1 MQNSFGA
8 IYSLNYITIKS
19 LILIFYLRRYLDTFL
34 ELWPFWI
41 ICLDLIFL
49 RKLEDFKT
57 VNFVILGI
65 INWWVWILI
74 VWTSVASIWDNK
86 IFSWN
91 INFSLDFALPK
102 DSEVICLLR
111 RNLTI
116 LRVTACVSCAV
127 LYKHGCCH
135 ICLTIWLLLLLL
147 FFYT

>member
-127 LYKHGCCH
+127 LDKHVW
-135 ICLTIWLLLLLL
+135 T
-147 FFYT
+147 FSF